1 MTVGQDVSTAYQA
14 SYGLTISASTLAS
27 AYSSIPATP
36 VIFDSSSPVC
46 NPELGTPNDQ
56 CTPPGSGV
64 GSGGTPGQPGENCAS
79 QGNVLVVQDSSVS
92 STCAAPNGGVLT
104 FDFANPVGILD
115 VGLLN
120 VPSDQK
126 AKVEVSCPA
135 GESYGKTV
143 TGLGANGAINVSV
156 MKGNVVQMVVT
167 FPSASAV
174 TYIDLCLSY

>member
-1 MTVGQDVSTAYQA
+1 
-14 SYGLTISASTLAS
+14 
-27 AYSSIPATP
+27 
-36 VIFDSSSPVC
+36 
-46 NPELGTPNDQ
+46 
-56 CTPPGSGV
+56 
-64 GSGGTPGQPGENCAS
+64 
-79 QGNVLVVQDSSVS
+79 VS